1 MALYNGLQPDETE
14 NNHSIYDPETGELP
28 KTGNKTESPEDLQ
41 RAEQSTE
48 GSNSSLAD
56 KNEGASLSKDSA
68 QDETSSF
75 KYSGGTS
82 KKAKGTGG
90 SKGSSKLLF
99 GGGAGIGVLLIS
111 VLIILMMLGNS
122 KNIQLAENIT
132 LWNMARTA
140 RSYRLSQA
148 QAITAGIDS
157 QVLEESGYKSLK
169 TRWSE
174 SSVKNA
180 LNKFDKFRPK
190 KLAQNLNSS
199 LTPQFA
205 EVERSWLPG
214 KKLIYKGDLTPDG
227 VLIEPAESKWYKPR
241 ESIRDQVRRSI
252 ELEAYAERDLIDS
265 NGIVRWKTVRKF
277 LKSKGATLNWWKKKA
292 GGYKGLKLE
301 YADYLTTKTAK
312 DRSVRGNVSECT
324 VPTICSSAK
333 AGEEAVDQVVKES
346 VGSNADEV
354 LDKSSTAFA
363 AKAGDP
369 LPGIT
374 KVASAGSL
382 VYSVALPLCIIFDGS
397 LEKSGKNI
405 DDKETSAIRTYMTVR
420 STADQQKAGAAN
432 SQAVGG
438 LSQKLGDVS
447 YSVPQRRASGS
458 QDATAGINPNAL
470 PQSSNGG
477 TFSLFNVFLG
487 NLIPSEFLNVFN
499 EKSES
504 ICKLVTDPTVG
515 LGFVAVEA
523 LLLLTGPVSSSVKL
537 ASEVGVKQAIS
548 TLAKSAGGR
557 LLAEGSARGGGRLL
571 GAKLLSY
578 TAYKAGGKFMLKT
591 GLTVGATIGTTE
603 LAKNLVLSY
612 SNAQN
617 NGLETN
623 GTYADQ
629 ADMGGNIYAQQNN
642 RELLYGRPLEQR
654 EVAESNIQDIAYINE
669 INSKKSLQERYIALN
684 NPNSLLSRV
693 ATSASTTF
701 KFKGGFRNVFS
712 NMISSLR
719 NSPGNLLGNIYGNQK
734 VKAATVSG
742 AGEYNIVQWGWNTQE
757 ENLIRSNQDY
767 APLENDLIL
776 EASGKYEEIESE
788 YGKCYTETMGSLLS
802 AGDIK
807 RENDGQV
814 KINDGLCTPT
824 KLGLNNPEYGDLV
837 FRWRLAKRNTN
848 VFNGLLEMQD
858 LSSSNDAAP
867 AVEPAATG
875 GDTSNQQCT
884 AGTDAGIADGYDNN
898 KLFKIRICTVQGIG
912 QVNAQIAKN
921 VDDLLNAAKAS
932 GVTLTGS
939 AFRTMASQISL
950 RKAHC
955 GSSNYDIYEKPS
967 GECSPDTAKPGYSN
981 HQMGLAIDFGK
992 CGSRATECYK
1002 WLIVNAGKY
1011 GLENYPKESWHWSV
1025 DGT

>member
-1 MALYNGLQPDETE
+1 MALYNGLKPDETD
-14 NNHSIYDPETGELP
+14 NSHSIYDPETGELP
-28 KTGNKTESPEDLQ
+28 KIDNKTESPEDLQ
-41 RAEQSTE
+41 RAEQE
-48 GSNSSLAD
+48 AGNSSLAD

-68 QDETSSF
+68 QGETSNF
-75 KYSGGTS
+75 KYSDGSS

-90 SKGSSKLLF
+90 SKGSKKLLI
-99 GGGAGIGVLLIS
+99 GGGAGFGFLLIS
-111 VLIILMMLGNS
+111 VLIILMALSNS

-157 QVLEESGYKSLK
+157 QVLDENGYKSLK
-169 TRWSE
+169 SRWSE

-199 LTPQFA
+199 LTPQFD
-205 EVERSWLPG
+205 EVDRSWLPG

-241 ESIRDQVRRSI
+241 ESIRNQVRRSV
-252 ELEAYAERDLIDS
+252 ELEAFAERDLINS
-265 NGIVRWKTVRKF
+265 NGIVRWETTRKF

-292 GGYKGLKLE
+292 GDYKGLKLANAE
-301 YADYLTTKTAK
+301 YITDKSAF
-312 DRSVRGNVSECT
+312 DRRVSGDVSECT

-333 AGEEAVDQVVKES
+333 AGEEAVEQSVKES
-346 VGSNADEV
+346 VGSNTDEV
-354 LDKSSTAFA
+354 LDKAATAYES
-363 AKAGDP
+363 KAGNP
-369 LPGIT
+369 LPAIT
-374 KVASAGSL
+374 KVISVGSL
-382 VYSVALPLCIIFDGS
+382 VYSVALPLCIIYDGS

-420 STADQQKAGAAN
+420 STADQQKAGATN

-458 QDATAGINPNAL
+458 QDATAVINPNAL

-487 NLIPSEFLNVFN
+487 NFIPSEFLTVFN
-499 EKSES
+499 QKSES
-504 ICKLVTDPTVG
+504 ICKLVTAPEVGVG
-515 LGFVAVEA
+515 LVALELS
-523 LLLLTGPVSSSVKL
+523 LLALTGPVSASVKT
-537 ASEVGVKQAIS
+537 ASTVGVKEAIS
-548 TLAKSAGGR
+548 LLAKSASGR
-557 LLAEGSARGGGRLL
+557 LLTVGAAQGGGRLL

-578 TAYKAGGKFMLKT
+578 TAYKAGGKFLLKT

-669 INSKKSLQERYIALN
+669 INSNKSLQERYLALN

-693 ATSASTTF
+693 ATAASTTF
-701 KFKGGFRNVFS
+701 RFKDGFRDAFS
-712 NMISSLR
+712 NIISSLR
-719 NSPGNLLGNIYGNQK
+719 NSPGNLFGNIYGNQK
-734 VKAATVSG
+734 VNAATVSG
-742 AGEYNIVQWGWNTQE
+742 AGEYNIVQWGWNSEE

-776 EASGKYEEIESE
+776 EDSGYYEEIESE
-788 YGKCYTETMGSLLS
+788 YGKCYTETMGTLLS
-802 AGDIK
+802 DGDIR

-814 KINDGLCTPT
+814 KINDGTCTPT
-824 KLGLNNPEYGDLV
+824 NLGLKNPKYGDLV

-858 LSSSNDAAP
+858 LSSSNDATP

-992 CGSRATECYK
+992 CGSRASECYK

>member
-1 MALYNGLQPDETE
+1 MALYTGLQPDETD
-14 NNHSIYDPETGELP
+14 NSHSIYDPETGELP
-28 KTGNKTESPEDLQ
+28 KIDNKTESPEDLQ
-41 RAEQSTE
+41 RAEQNTE
-48 GSNSSLAD
+48 SSSSSLAD

-68 QDETSSF
+68 QDETSNF

-90 SKGSSKLLF
+90 GKGSKKLLI
-99 GGGAGIGVLLIS
+99 GGGAGIGFLLIS
-111 VLIILMMLGNS
+111 VLIILMMFGNS

-180 LNKFDKFRPK
+180 LSKYDKFRPK

-199 LTPQFA
+199 LTPQFD
-205 EVERSWLPG
+205 EVPRKWLPG

-241 ESIRDQVRRSI
+241 ESIRNQVRRSV
-252 ELEAYAERDLIDS
+252 ELEAFAERDLINS
-265 NGIVRWKTVRKF
+265 NGIVRWETTRKF

-292 GGYKGLKLE
+292 GDYKGLKLQN
-301 YADYLTTKTAK
+301 ADYLTTKTAK
-312 DRSVRGNVSECT
+312 DRSVRGNLSECT

-363 AKAGDP
+363 EKAGNP

-374 KVASAGSL
+374 KVISVGSV
-382 VYSVALPLCIIFDGS
+382 VYSIALPLCIIYDGS

-420 STADQQKAGAAN
+420 STADQQKAGATN

-438 LSQKLGDVS
+438 LNQKLGDVS

-458 QDATAGINPNAL
+458 QDATADINPNAL

-504 ICKLVTDPTVG
+504 ICKLVTDPKVG
-515 LGFVAVEA
+515 LGFVTVEA

-537 ASEVGVKQAIS
+537 TSEVGVKQAIS
-548 TLAKSAGGR
+548 VLAKSAGGR
-557 LLAEGSARGGGRLL
+557 LLEVGSAQGGGRLL

-578 TAYKAGGKFMLKT
+578 TAYKAGGKFLLKT

-603 LAKNLVLSY
+603 LAKNLVLNY

-669 INSKKSLQERYIALN
+669 INSNKSLQERYLALN

-701 KFKGGFRNVFS
+701 RFKDGFRDAFS
-712 NMISSLR
+712 NIISSLR
-719 NSPGNLLGNIYGNQK
+719 
-734 VKAATVSG
+734 
-742 AGEYNIVQWGWNTQE
+742 EYNIVQWGWNSEE

-776 EASGKYEEIESE
+776 EASGYYEEIESE

-802 AGDIK
+802 AGDIR

-814 KINDGLCTPT
+814 KTSDGLCTPT
-824 KLGLNNPEYGDLV
+824 NLGLKNPKYGDLV

-858 LSSSNDAAP
+858 LSSSNDTAP

-884 AGTDAGIADGYDNN
+884 AGTDAGVVDGYDNN
-898 KLFKIRICTVQGIG
+898 NLFKIRICTVQGIG

-967 GECSPDTAKPGYSN
+967 GQCSPPTARPGYSN

-992 CGSRATECYK
+992 CGSRASECYK
-1002 WLIVNAGKY
+1002 WLASNAQKY
-1011 GLENYPKESWHWSV
+1011 GLKNLPSEPWHWSV

>member
-1 MALYNGLQPDETE
+1 MATYNSLQPDETD
-14 NNHSIYDPETGELP
+14 NSHSIYDPETGELP
-28 KTGNKTESPEDLQ
+28 KIDNKTESPEDLQ
-41 RAEQSTE
+41 KAEQSTD
-48 GSNSSLAD
+48 SSISSPAD
-56 KNEGASLSKDSA
+56 ETEGASLSRDSA
-68 QDETSSF
+68 QGETSSF

-82 KKAKGTGG
+82 KKAKGTGK
-90 SKGSSKLLF
+90 SKGSKKLLI
-99 GGGAGIGVLLIS
+99 GGGAGIGFLLIS
-111 VLIILMMLGNS
+111 VLIVLMALGNS

-148 QAITAGIDS
+148 QAVTSGIES
-157 QVLEESGYKSLK
+157 QVLEESGYNSLK

-180 LNKFDKFRPK
+180 LSKFNKLRPT
-190 KLAQNLNSS
+190 KLAQNLNSN
-199 LTPQFA
+199 LTPQFV
-205 EVERSWLPG
+205 EVDRNWLPG

-241 ESIRDQVRRSI
+241 ASIRDQVRRSI
-252 ELEAYAERDLIDS
+252 ELEAYAEGELTNS
-265 NGIVRWKTVRKF
+265 NGLVRWSSTRKF
-277 LKSKGATLNWWKKKA
+277 LKSRGATLNWWKKKA
-292 GGYKGLKLE
+292 GDYKGQKLE
-301 YADYLTTKTAK
+301 NAEYLTNKSAY
-312 DRSVRGNVSECT
+312 DRSVRGDVSECT

-333 AGEEAVDQVVKES
+333 AGEEAVEQSVKES
-346 VGSNADEV
+346 VGSNTDEV
-354 LDKSSTAFA
+354 LDKAATAFES
-363 AKAGDP
+363 KAGNP
-369 LPGIT
+369 LPGVT
-374 KVASAGSL
+374 KALSVGSV
-382 VYSVALPLCIIFDGS
+382 VYSIALPLCIIYDGS

-405 DDKETSAIRTYMTVR
+405 DAKETSLTRTYMTVR
-420 STADQQKAGAAN
+420 STADQQKAGATN

-438 LSQKLGDVS
+438 LSKKLGDIS
-447 YSVPQRRASGS
+447 YSVPQKRASGS
-458 QDATAGINPNAL
+458 QNATADINPGAL
-470 PQSSNGG
+470 PQTSNSG

-487 NLIPSEFLNVFN
+487 NFIPSGVLDVFN
-499 EKSES
+499 QKSET
-504 ICKLVTDPTVG
+504 ICKVVTDPKVG
-515 LGFVAVEA
+515 VVLVAGEAFA
-523 LLLLTGPVSSSVKL
+523 LLFTGPGGAALKT
-537 ASEVGVKQAIS
+537 ASEGGIKEAIS
-548 TLAKSAGGR
+548 LLAKSVSAR
-557 LLAEGSARGGGRLL
+557 LLAEGSVQGGGRIL
-571 GAKLLSY
+571 GAKLL
-578 TAYKAGGKFMLKT
+578 AYSVGGKFLAKT
-591 GLTVGATIGTTE
+591 AVTVGATIGATE

-669 INSKKSLQERYIALN
+669 INSKKSLQERYLALN

-701 KFKGGFRNVFS
+701 KFKDGFGATFS
-712 NMISSLR
+712 NIISSLR
-719 NSPGNLLGNIYGNQK
+719 NSPGNLFGNIYGNQK

-742 AGEYNIVQWGWNTQE
+742 AGEYNIVQWGWNNDE
-757 ENLIRSNQDY
+757 ENLIRSNPDY

-776 EASGKYEEIESE
+776 EASGNYEEIENE

-802 AGDIK
+802 AGEIK
-807 RENDGQV
+807 REIDGQV
-814 KINDGLCTPT
+814 KTNDGLCTPT
-824 KLGLNNPEYGDLV
+824 NLGLKNPKYGDLV

-858 LSSSNDAAP
+858 LSSSNDTAP

-884 AGTDAGIADGYDNN
+884 AGTDAGVADGYDNN

-967 GECSPDTAKPGYSN
+967 GQCSPPTAKPGYSN

-1002 WLIVNAGKY
+1002 WLASNAQKY
-1011 GLENYPKESWHWSV
+1011 GLKNLPSEPWHWSV